1 VVKKPKNQ
9 LKNWAVF
16 SGIGIQMGLTIF
28 LGNLI
33 GVWLDKKLSTS
44 FLEETTTLIAVFMAM
59 YIVIKRVNKFD
70 EK

>member
-44 FLEETTTLIAVFMAM
+44 FLEETITLIAVFMAM